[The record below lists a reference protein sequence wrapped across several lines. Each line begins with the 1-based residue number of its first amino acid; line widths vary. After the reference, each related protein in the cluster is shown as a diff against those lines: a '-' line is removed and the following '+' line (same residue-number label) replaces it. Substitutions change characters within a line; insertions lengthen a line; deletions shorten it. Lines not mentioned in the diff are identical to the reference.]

1 MKTKF
6 IYVIMAVLLMGSQMT
21 LSAQNTD
28 NKQKKQRPTPEQMVQ
43 MQTKQIVNTLMLDDA
58 TAAKFTPV
66 YEKYLKELREC
77 RMMTHKARTE
87 KTKAQGTDANAKK
100 ERPSMTDDE
109 IATML
114 RNQFTQSRKML
125 DIREMPKG
133 RFMNVDNLIPAI
145 KNAMLLVTKFDITSI
160 DDGKTLNEAENIH
173 ASLIGLAVD
182 YLTRFMM
189 GTSVEEAFKIS
200 LQGAL
205 CLDLF
210 LNNASGKKGLALG
223 NAKKL
228 LKGIKGLDNES
239 VSNAC
244 KLVGYDVCF
253 RKSMF
258 VR

>member
-125 DIREMPKG
+125 DVREKYYNEFSKILSQKQILKIYQQEKMNANKFRKEFDRRKG
-133 RFMNVDNLIPAI
+133 QKP
-145 KNAMLLVTKFDITSI
+145 
-160 DDGKTLNEAENIH
+160 G
-173 ASLIGLAVD
+173 
-182 YLTRFMM
+182 
-189 GTSVEEAFKIS
+189 
-200 LQGAL
+200 QGYHQ
-205 CLDLF
+205 
-210 LNNASGKKGLALG
+210 GQ
-223 NAKKL
+223 
-228 LKGIKGLDNES
+228 
-239 VSNAC
+239 
-244 KLVGYDVCF
+244 KLVLRVKPRNKD
-253 RKSMF
+253 
-258 VR
+258 

>member
-6 IYVIMAVLLMGSQMT
+6 IYVILAVLLMGSQMT

-125 DIREMPKG
+125 DIREKYYNE
-133 RFMNVDNLIPAI
+133 FSKILSQKQILKIYQQEKMNAN
-145 KNAMLLVTKFDITSI
+145 K
-160 DDGKTLNEAENIH
+160 
-173 ASLIGLAVD
+173 
-182 YLTRFMM
+182 
-189 GTSVEEAFKIS
+189 
-200 LQGAL
+200 
-205 CLDLF
+205 
-210 LNNASGKKGLALG
+210 
-223 NAKKL
+223 
-228 LKGIKGLDNES
+228 
-239 VSNAC
+239 
-244 KLVGYDVCF
+244 F
-253 RKSMF
+253 RKEF
-258 VR
+258 DRRKGQRPGQGHKPGQGDRQRQRQHAPHQGQNK

>member
-125 DIREMPKG
+125 DIREKYYNEFSKILSQKQILKIYQQEKMNANKFKKEFDRRKG
-133 RFMNVDNLIPAI
+133 QKP
-145 KNAMLLVTKFDITSI
+145 
-160 DDGKTLNEAENIH
+160 G
-173 ASLIGLAVD
+173 
-182 YLTRFMM
+182 
-189 GTSVEEAFKIS
+189 
-200 LQGAL
+200 QGHHQGQRSRAARP
-205 CLDLF
+205 DQ
-210 LNNASGKKGLALG
+210 K
-223 NAKKL
+223 
-228 LKGIKGLDNES
+228 
-239 VSNAC
+239 
-244 KLVGYDVCF
+244 
-253 RKSMF
+253 
-258 VR
+258 

>member
-125 DIREMPKG
+125 DIREKYYNE
-133 RFMNVDNLIPAI
+133 FSKILSQKQILKIYQQEKMNAN
-145 KNAMLLVTKFDITSI
+145 K
-160 DDGKTLNEAENIH
+160 
-173 ASLIGLAVD
+173 
-182 YLTRFMM
+182 
-189 GTSVEEAFKIS
+189 
-200 LQGAL
+200 
-205 CLDLF
+205 
-210 LNNASGKKGLALG
+210 
-223 NAKKL
+223 
-228 LKGIKGLDNES
+228 
-239 VSNAC
+239 
-244 KLVGYDVCF
+244 F
-253 RKSMF
+253 RKEF
-258 VR
+258 DRRKDQRPGQGHKPGQGDRQRQRQHAPHQGQNK

>member
-125 DIREMPKG
+125 DIREKYYNE
-133 RFMNVDNLIPAI
+133 FSKILSQKQILKIYQQEKMNAN
-145 KNAMLLVTKFDITSI
+145 K
-160 DDGKTLNEAENIH
+160 
-173 ASLIGLAVD
+173 
-182 YLTRFMM
+182 
-189 GTSVEEAFKIS
+189 
-200 LQGAL
+200 
-205 CLDLF
+205 
-210 LNNASGKKGLALG
+210 
-223 NAKKL
+223 
-228 LKGIKGLDNES
+228 
-239 VSNAC
+239 
-244 KLVGYDVCF
+244 F
-253 RKSMF
+253 RKEFDRRKKQFFSKAATFSVLICVPADIRSRMLHVSL
-258 VR
+258 VRNAHRS

>member
-87 KTKAQGTDANAKK
+87 KTKAQGTDVNAKK

-125 DIREMPKG
+125 DIREKYYNE
-133 RFMNVDNLIPAI
+133 FSKILSQKQILKIYQQEKMNAN
-145 KNAMLLVTKFDITSI
+145 K
-160 DDGKTLNEAENIH
+160 
-173 ASLIGLAVD
+173 
-182 YLTRFMM
+182 
-189 GTSVEEAFKIS
+189 
-200 LQGAL
+200 
-205 CLDLF
+205 
-210 LNNASGKKGLALG
+210 
-223 NAKKL
+223 
-228 LKGIKGLDNES
+228 
-239 VSNAC
+239 
-244 KLVGYDVCF
+244 F
-253 RKSMF
+253 RKEF
-258 VR
+258 DRRKGQKPGQGHHQGQRNRAPGQDQK

>member
-100 ERPSMTDDE
+100 ERPSMTDPP
-109 IATML
+109 
-114 RNQFTQSRKML
+114 RNFL
-125 DIREMPKG
+125 IRQVP
-133 RFMNVDNLIPAI
+133 L
-145 KNAMLLVTKFDITSI
+145 
-160 DDGKTLNEAENIH
+160 
-173 ASLIGLAVD
+173 
-182 YLTRFMM
+182 
-189 GTSVEEAFKIS
+189 
-200 LQGAL
+200 
-205 CLDLF
+205 
-210 LNNASGKKGLALG
+210 
-223 NAKKL
+223 
-228 LKGIKGLDNES
+228 
-239 VSNAC
+239 
-244 KLVGYDVCF
+244 
-253 RKSMF
+253 
-258 VR
+258 

>member
-125 DIREMPKG
+125 DIREKYYNE
-133 RFMNVDNLIPAI
+133 FSKILSQKQILKIYQQEKMNAN
-145 KNAMLLVTKFDITSI
+145 K
-160 DDGKTLNEAENIH
+160 
-173 ASLIGLAVD
+173 
-182 YLTRFMM
+182 
-189 GTSVEEAFKIS
+189 
-200 LQGAL
+200 
-205 CLDLF
+205 
-210 LNNASGKKGLALG
+210 
-223 NAKKL
+223 
-228 LKGIKGLDNES
+228 
-239 VSNAC
+239 
-244 KLVGYDVCF
+244 F
-253 RKSMF
+253 RKEFDRRKGQKPGQFWMGLFGKVLVPQSGNRREMEAS
-258 VR
+258 